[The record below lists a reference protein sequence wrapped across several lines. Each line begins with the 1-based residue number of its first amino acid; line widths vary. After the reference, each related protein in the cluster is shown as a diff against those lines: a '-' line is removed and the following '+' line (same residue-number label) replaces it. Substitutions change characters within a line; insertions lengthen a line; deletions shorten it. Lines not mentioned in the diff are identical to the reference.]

1 MGLRTRAG
9 LQLDLTLPHAWQARV
24 AGSGFYDYA
33 YLINGRGEYTNKV
46 LDRYEWDADVGELWV
61 EGPLLPALDLKLG
74 RQVVN
79 WGRSDTLRVLDVLNP
94 VDNRE
99 PGLLDL
105 VDLRLPVGMAKLSY
119 YPHPGWSVTGIAI
132 PEIRFSIDPAYG
144 SDFFPGPAPLP
155 PADHDRAASPP
166 STRNGRPP

>member
-1 MGLRTRAG
+1 M
-9 LQLDLTLPHAWQARV
+9 
-24 AGSGFYDYA
+24 
-33 YLINGRGEYTNKV
+33 
-46 LDRYEWDADVGELWV
+46 
-61 EGPLLPALDLKLG
+61 
-74 RQVVN
+74 N

-132 PEIRFSIDPAYG
+132 PEIRFSLDPPFG
-144 SDFFPGPAPLP
+144 SDFFPGSDSA
-155 PADHDRAASPP
+155 AAQDHVERLHAP
-166 STRNGRPP
+166 STPSGRPP